1 MVAQMR
7 QNLPQEIGFYRKYYQ
22 SFMIALIV
30 AILLAI
36 VAVIVV
42 LYQIFNRPLP
52 HFKAI
57 APNGKEMK
65 LTAFNEPNYLP
76 NTLLRW
82 ASKAAVAAYTFDF
95 VNYNKQIAA
104 ARPFFTSLGWTDYQN
119 SVQALIRTITQRKLF
134 VNGVV
139 SGIPVISNQGD
150 LPGKGYVWR
159 IQIPFL
165 VTYQSADTTTQQRF
179 YVMMTLVKVPTTVD
193 PAGIGID
200 QFIMQ

>member
-30 AILLAI
+30 AFLLAI
-36 VAVIVV
+36 AAVVVV

-57 APNGKEMK
+57 ATNGKEMK

-76 NTLLRW
+76 STLLRW

-95 VNYNKQIAA
+95 VNYNKQIGA
-104 ARPFFTSLGWTDYQN
+104 ARPFFTSLGWADYQN

-139 SGIPVISNQGD
+139 SGTPVISNQGD

-193 PAGIGID
+193 PTGIGID
-200 QFIMQ
+200 QFIMR